1 MGTNGTTQEDNA
13 GCRIQQLDLDRREKK
28 MATQQKKINADIAL
42 VEKER
47 TKNNTS
53 HIEKIDCLSS
63 ALSESTRKHLECE
76 SAIKDLHEQMEN
88 SAYQSQS
95 DAKTLQIDMDSQVG
109 NLKERL
115 VIVKNALSES
125 NSQHKEIYQ
134 EMEKKTEGTVAPM
147 ASEIQN
153 LKMQLQKYEK
163 EVYKLTKK
171 NEASVQCNSNLKT
184 KTAYANTV
192 QIDNMSRDLKTKHQ
206 EEIDK
211 LVKTH
216 DSVVKDHLDSTNKSV
231 YANTANI
238 DKLSQDLKNKHQ
250 EELKKLLKQHEALVK
265 DHFDSNKKS
274 VCANSANIER
284 MSNDMKIKYENDAR
298 KERLRTQSIIAQH
311 QDKLCKCQTESERL
325 VGKIRQYESNSNEWE
340 GRDTELERICG
351 MIVSSIPDNVK
362 TQTIDIQQK
371 FVTDVLQSM
380 GHM

>member
-1 MGTNGTTQEDNA
+1 
-13 GCRIQQLDLDRREKK
+13 
-28 MATQQKKINADIAL
+28 
-42 VEKER
+42 
-47 TKNNTS
+47 
-53 HIEKIDCLSS
+53 
-63 ALSESTRKHLECE
+63 
-76 SAIKDLHEQMEN
+76 
-88 SAYQSQS
+88 
-95 DAKTLQIDMDSQVG
+95 
-109 NLKERL
+109 
-115 VIVKNALSES
+115 
-125 NSQHKEIYQ
+125 
-134 EMEKKTEGTVAPM
+134 MEKKTEGTVAPM

-192 QIDNMSRDLKTKHQ
+192 QIDNMSRDLKTKHQEEIDKLVKTHDSVVKDHLDSTNKSVYANTANINKLSQDLKNKHQEARDLKTKHQ

>member
-1 MGTNGTTQEDNA
+1 MGTNGTTQEHNA

-28 MATQQKKINADIAL
+28 MATQQKKINADIAF

-63 ALSESTRKHLECE
+63 ALSESTRKRLECE
-76 SAIKDLHEQMEN
+76 SAIKDLHEQLEN

-115 VIVKNALSES
+115 VISKNALSES

-134 EMEKKTEGTVAPM
+134 KMEKKTEGTVAPM

-171 NEASVQCNSNLKT
+171 NEASVQCNSDLKT

-192 QIDNMSRDLKTKHQ
+192 QIDKISRDLKTKHQ

-216 DSVVKDHLDSTNKSV
+216 DSV
-231 YANTANI
+231 
-238 DKLSQDLKNKHQ
+238 
-250 EELKKLLKQHEALVK
+250 VK

-298 KERLRTQSIIAQH
+298 KERLRTQSMIEQH

-325 VGKIRQYESNSNEWE
+325 VGKIRQYGSNSKDWE

-362 TQTIDIQQK
+362 TQTIDVQQK